1 MVRLAQWASSENY
14 DRWGQPGDQRMD
26 PMKGK
31 TDSTFDGEV
40 DIVDWQPNKWERVFR
55 LIDVT
60 KAELLANKAE
70 ASARNP
76 HNGYAWDDATTKT
89 SFYNALKAA
98 GWDPA
103 AITTDNNANCSSG
116 VAALL
121 NAVGIRVDPN
131 MWTGNAVELLK
142 ATGEVLII
150 EESVFT
156 ATSHYLRRGDIL
168 HKAGHMATVIDNG
181 DYAAALPMVT
191 TGRSWQRMKPAILS
205 QGLNVIERGE
215 SAAAFLPV
223 IGGKWQITE
232 YRGRR
237 GWESGKW
244 YRPLPYAL
252 VTAYMSNIREDPG
265 LAGRVLKTVGTGT
278 QLPLTGRKREDTRGV
293 LWLECAC
300 DSVIGWISELMCEI
314 VKEGEE

>member
-1 MVRLAQWASSENY
+1 MVRLAQWASSETY
-14 DRWGQPGDQRMD
+14 GRWGEPGDQRMD
-26 PMKGK
+26 PAAGR
-31 TDSTFDGEV
+31 TAAVFDGEA
-40 DIVDWQPNKWERVFR
+40 DIVEWQPNKWERVFR

-70 ASARNP
+70 AAVRNP
-76 HNGYAWDDATTKT
+76 HNGYAWDASSTPA

-103 AITTDNNANCSSG
+103 AITTDNNANCSAG
-116 VAALL
+116 IAALL
-121 NAVGIRVDPN
+121 NAVGIKVDPD
-131 MWTGNAVELLK
+131 MWTGNAAQLLK
-142 ATGEVLII
+142 ATGEVLTI
-150 EESVFT
+150 EESSFT

-181 DYAAALPMVT
+181 DYAAACSSVT

-205 QGLNVIERGE
+205 QGLTVIERGE
-215 SAAAFLPV
+215 AVAAFLPV

-244 YRPLPYAL
+244 FRPLPYAL
-252 VTAYMSNIREDPG
+252 VTAYRCNVREDPG
-265 LAGRVLKTVGTGT
+265 LAGRILKTVGTGT
-278 QLPLTGRKREDTRGV
+278 QLPLTGRKREDVRGV
-293 LWLECAC
+293 LWLEVAC

-314 VKEGEE
+314 VKEEGI